1 MISTAALSFLSKP
14 VPPQGGRPAQGADAT
29 PAQDFAAVVSRIYYS
44 NLTIAALSKSAEAPE
59 ASAPIPEDDTTA
71 DDGRVQRERDTET
84 ADWRQTLHDISKDA
98 APDADP
104 APVEK
109 PADAAPPARR
119 DDTAANDPLAQQADA
134 ATAPQPFAHQL
145 ATDARTTATA
155 AQGTDRPLSQ
165 ATLLAAQSA
174 DTEAPAQ
181 GQQSGRP
188 AQDGTTAALRA
199 QVTDAAPKE
208 QLPPLGHMLSSRA
221 AIVAQSE
228 AGTKAPTAPTD
239 AAAGLKGGAV
249 EPAAASLFGTAAQAS
264 AGGDA
269 KAKGGQAK
277 LGNGNGN
284 GQGANGAQAGQAA
297 GQAAQQAAATTPQQQ
312 LLATQMSANANSGA
326 PSESPAP
333 LQSRSEP
340 LSLPASGQPAP
351 QPGLRGPETAAM
363 PKPPAPVPP
372 RFVTNQVAVQIQ
384 KAIGEGNDRISI
396 QLKPADLGR
405 VEVRLD
411 VASDGRVTA
420 VVTADRADTLDL
432 LQRDARLL
440 QSSLQDAGLQADSNS
455 LSFELKG
462 NGLAF
467 GHERQDG
474 HAPSGSDDGIEGL
487 AGDGAIAASSRPS
500 IVTNDRVDIHV

>member
-1 MISTAALSFLSKP
+1 MISTSALSFLSKP

-59 ASAPIPEDDTTA
+59 ASPPLPEDDTTA
-71 DDGRVQRERDTET
+71 DDGRVQRDRDTET

-104 APVEK
+104 VPAEK
-109 PADAAPPARR
+109 PTEAAPPARP

-134 ATAPQPFAHQL
+134 AQAPQPFAQHL

-165 ATLLAAQSA
+165 ATVLATQTAGP
-174 DTEAPAQ
+174 EAPV
-181 GQQSGRP
+181 QSPQTGRP

-199 QVTDAAPKE
+199 QVADAAPKD

-228 AGTKAPTAPTD
+228 AGTKTPTAPTD
-239 AAAGLKGGAV
+239 AAAGLKAGVV

-264 AGGDA
+264 AGGDG

-277 LGNGNGN
+277 LGNSNANGN

-297 GQAAQQAAATTPQQQ
+297 GQAAQQATATTPQQQ
-312 LLATQMSANANSGA
+312 LLATQMSANANGGA

-333 LQSRSEP
+333 LPSRSEP

-351 QPGLRGPETAAM
+351 QPGLRGPEAAAM

-396 QLKPADLGR
+396 QLKPAELGR

-411 VASDGRVTA
+411 VASDGLVHVRPLPGPVTP
-420 VVTADRADTLDL
+420 DR
-432 LQRDARLL
+432 
-440 QSSLQDAGLQADSNS
+440 
-455 LSFELKG
+455 LK
-462 NGLAF
+462 
-467 GHERQDG
+467 R
-474 HAPSGSDDGIEGL
+474 
-487 AGDGAIAASSRPS
+487 AAQK
-500 IVTNDRVDIHV
+500 V

>member
-1 MISTAALSFLSKP
+1 
-14 VPPQGGRPAQGADAT
+14 V
-29 PAQDFAAVVSRIYYS
+29 
-44 NLTIAALSKSAEAPE
+44 
-59 ASAPIPEDDTTA
+59 
-71 DDGRVQRERDTET
+71 
-84 ADWRQTLHDISKDA
+84 
-98 APDADP
+98 
-104 APVEK
+104 PVEK
-109 PADAAPPARR
+109 PTDAAPPARP
-119 DDTAANDPLAQQADA
+119 DDSAANDPLAQQADA
-134 ATAPQPFAHQL
+134 ATVPQPFAQHL
-145 ATDARTTATA
+145 ATDARTTAAT

-165 ATLLAAQSA
+165 ATLLAAQTT
-174 DTEAPAQ
+174 DPEAPVQ
-181 GQQSGRP
+181 SQQTARP
-188 AQDGTTAALRA
+188 AQDGTAAALRA
-199 QVTDAAPKE
+199 QVADATPKD

-228 AGTKAPTAPTD
+228 TGAKMPSVPTD
-239 AAAGLKGGAV
+239 GAAGLKGGVV

-264 AGGDA
+264 MGGDA

-277 LGNGNGN
+277 LGNSNANGN

-297 GQAAQQAAATTPQQQ
+297 GQAVQQATAATTQQQQ
-312 LLATQMSANANSGA
+312 LLATQMSANANGGA
-326 PSESPAP
+326 QSESPAP
-333 LQSRSEP
+333 LPSRSET

-351 QPGLRGPETAAM
+351 QPGLRGPEAAAM

-396 QLKPADLGR
+396 QLKPAELGR

-432 LQRDARLL
+432 LQRDARIL

-467 GHERQDG
+467 GHERRDG

-487 AGDGAIAASSRPS
+487 TGDGAIAASSRPS